1 MAKTLVA
8 YFSHAGENYDVG
20 VIEKGNTELLAQM
33 IVEELNAD
41 TFRIETVEK
50 YSDDYEE
57 CKAAARHEQ
66 SINARPK
73 LAALPQNL
81 DYDVIFLG
89 YPIWYDDM
97 PMAVYTFLESLDF
110 TGKTLVPFCTHAGSG
125 ASGTVRSIKK
135 CCPAAS
141 VTDPL
146 VLTGAIAQNHPA
158 RAKNEVES
166 FIKQHGL

>member
-20 VIEKGNTELLAQM
+20 VIEKGNTELLGKM
-33 IVEELNAD
+33 IAEALDAD
-41 TFRIETVEK
+41 TFRIETVET

-57 CKAAARHEQ
+57 CKAAARHEL
-66 SINARPK
+66 SINARPA
-73 LAALPQNL
+73 LAAEPQNL

-97 PMAVYTFLESLDF
+97 PMAVYTFLESHDF
-110 TGKTLVPFCTHAGSG
+110 SGKTVVPFCTHAGSG

-135 CCPAAS
+135 CCPSAT

-146 VLTGAIAQNHPA
+146 VVTGAMAQNRPEQA
-158 RAKNEVES
+158 RREVAS
-166 FIKQHGL
+166 FIKQHKL